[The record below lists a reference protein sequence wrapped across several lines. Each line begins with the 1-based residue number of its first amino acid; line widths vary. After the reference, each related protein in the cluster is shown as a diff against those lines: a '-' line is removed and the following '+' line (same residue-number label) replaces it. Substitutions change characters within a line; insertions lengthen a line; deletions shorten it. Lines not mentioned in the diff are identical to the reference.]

1 MNKIYESEYP
11 FIYQLPN
18 IIYSNLISTIINLI
32 IRYFALTSKDILE
45 IRLIDVEKL
54 DIKLA
59 EIKKC
64 IKIKLIFFF
73 ILSFLFLFIFWF
85 YVTIFCAIYQNTQI
99 LLIKDTVISFGLSLI
114 YPFGFYLMPGIF
126 RILSLKDKAKNRE
139 CLYRISLLLQY
150 F

>member
-1 MNKIYESEYP
+1 MYKNKI
-11 FIYQLPN
+11 
-18 IIYSNLISTIINLI
+18 
-32 IRYFALTSKDILE
+32 DI
-45 IRLIDVEKL
+45 
-54 DIKLA
+54 
-59 EIKKC
+59 
-64 IKIKLIFFF
+64 FF

-85 YVTIFCAIYQNTQI
+85 YVTIFCTIYQNTQI